1 MIMNSSN
8 SKSIQPYTV
17 EATTWRGFSTVF
29 IPDGITREDA
39 MALKDKINRA
49 INSGHSVSNQADCH
63 TLTSSNIGVVELRQ
77 CSSINDL
84 RVGEIYVWRT
94 YSNYWGKYLYRVY
107 LGTGEGSTQIMHYEV
122 HDDKLVYYNNY
133 EGLDDVY
140 PMLRAIWQRVTNNI
154 EKVFK
159 LIKESNE

>member
-1 MIMNSSN
+1 MIMN

-39 MALKDKINRA
+39 ITLKDKINRA
-49 INSGHSVSNQADCH
+49 IASGHSVSNQADCH

-77 CSSINDL
+77 CSSIDDL
-84 RVGEIYVWRT
+84 RIGEIYVWRT

-107 LGTGEGSTQIMHYEV
+107 LGNGSGSTQIVHYEV
-122 HDDKLVYYNNY
+122 HDDELVYYYHNY
-133 EGLDDVY
+133 KLLDDVY
-140 PMLRAIWQRVTNNI
+140 PMLRAIWPRVTSNI